1 MLPIMA
7 RPLRIEYPGA
17 YYHVMNRGL
26 SRRHIFI
33 ENQDRKGFLD
43 LIGDLSRLW
52 KVEVYAYCLMDTHV
66 HLLLGTPLGGLS
78 RAMRHLDGIYT
89 QRFNRAHRRDGP
101 LFRGRYKAILI
112 DAEDY
117 FLSVARYIHQNPV
130 KAGLV
135 SNMDHYRW
143 SSHQGYVDRKKG
155 PDWLNT
161 ETLLSRFSRGRM
173 GLGEYQ
179 EYMHA
184 PLEKEIAEYYSK
196 QYYKPVLGGKEF
208 VEWVMEKVGAKVEEE
223 KPESRRVFRPELE
236 EIVEAT
242 ATYYGKT
249 MGELKKRRRGHEN
262 EARGMAMYLGRRLG
276 GYKLTEIGRAMGV
289 GKYSTVSSA
298 CLVMKERVER
308 DRGVARRAK
317 QIEQSLSKGH
327 RRI

>member
-1 MLPIMA
+1 
-7 RPLRIEYPGA
+7 
-17 YYHVMNRGL
+17 
-26 SRRHIFI
+26 
-33 ENQDRKGFLD
+33 
-43 LIGDLSRLW
+43 
-52 KVEVYAYCLMDTHV
+52 
-66 HLLLGTPLGGLS
+66 
-78 RAMRHLDGIYT
+78 
-89 QRFNRAHRRDGP
+89 
-101 LFRGRYKAILI
+101 
-112 DAEDY
+112 
-117 FLSVARYIHQNPV
+117 
-130 KAGLV
+130 
-135 SNMDHYRW
+135 
-143 SSHQGYVDRKKG
+143 
-155 PDWLNT
+155 
-161 ETLLSRFSRGRM
+161 
-173 GLGEYQ
+173 
-179 EYMHA
+179 MHA

-223 KPESRRVFRPELE
+223 KPESRRVFSPELE

-298 CLVMKERVER
+298 CLVLKERVER